1 VNALVPII
9 GKRKHRCLSC
19 GETIPHGRRKYCSV
33 DCRQRLRNKL
43 DLRTGLVQALNAQYA
58 TFYFSELA
66 IMMDMIPYSS
76 RQIYSFSFP
85 RTCGKKPAD
94 DFSRM
99 ADHLGEIWWSEQR
112 RTNKKYLAS
121 KHLLDRAMRNT
132 GSVFCVKPYEIR
144 MPAIQKKSLQH
155 LRLDSGELNRGNPQQ
170 VIRDA
175 YRQQVK
181 IHHPDL
187 GGDAAMFR
195 KIQTAYESL
204 IIWAKNPTFVK
215 RRGFPD
221 KWFYDGNSNRWLQ
234 PISL

>member
-1 VNALVPII
+1 MNDLTTIKE
-9 GKRKHRCLSC
+9 KRKNVCLSC
-19 GETIPHGRRKYCSV
+19 GETIERGRRKYCSV
-33 DCRQRLRNKL
+33 ACRQRLRDKL

-66 IMMDMIPYSS
+66 VMMDMIPYSS

-85 RTCGKKPAD
+85 RTLGKTPAD

-99 ADHLGEIWWSEQR
+99 ADHLGEIWWAEQR

-121 KHLLDRAMRNT
+121 KLLLDRAVRNS
-132 GSVFCVKPYEIR
+132 GPALFVRPYEVR
-144 MPAIQKKSLQH
+144 TPSIQKKSLLH
-155 LRLDSGELNRGNPQQ
+155 LKLDSRQLSSGDPELL
-170 VIRDA
+170 IRNA

-187 GGDAAMFR
+187 GGDAQMFR
-195 KIQTAYESL
+195 RIQTAYESL
-204 IIWAKNPTFVK
+204 ILWAKNPTFVK

-221 KWFYDGNSNRWLQ
+221 KWFYDGSANKWLQ